1 MHSGAALHGKEA
13 YMSKN
18 EKNFLQI
25 VDLKKGY
32 GKGETRQEVLRV
44 SR

>member
-1 MHSGAALHGKEA
+1 MHNGAALHGKEA
-13 YMSKN
+13 YMSEN

-32 GKGETRQEVLRV
+32 GKGETRQAVLRV